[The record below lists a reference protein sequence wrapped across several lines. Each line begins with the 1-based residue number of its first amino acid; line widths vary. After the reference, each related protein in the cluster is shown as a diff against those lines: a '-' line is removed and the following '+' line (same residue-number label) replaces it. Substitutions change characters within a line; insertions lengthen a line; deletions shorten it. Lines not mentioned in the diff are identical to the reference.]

1 MSKLIIIVGIAGSGK
16 STYAKRLL
24 LEMPE
29 GTEIFSSDDL
39 REEMF
44 GFQEQDKN
52 TELFQ
57 ELKKR
62 VSAHLATKGD
72 CILDAT
78 NTSKKRRI
86 AFINGLP
93 KGTIVEAHVIATAL
107 SQCVANN
114 ANRQRQV
121 PVGVIWKQFEH
132 FHFPVKGEGFSE
144 VKIIKSD
151 GEFGLYVFD
160 NLIQAMK
167 GVEQD
172 NPWHNLP
179 VGEHC
184 SAAAQYF
191 IDNFKYDQNSSF
203 ILKALYIHD
212 IGKLYSKTY
221 EYKPDGTRVAH
232 YFGHENI
239 SSYIA
244 AACDDIDDVRIPQ
257 LIQYHMIK
265 LDKLGDKG
273 YFRLQGLIGQ
283 ELFDALAIFNQCDAA
298 GKS

>member
-29 GTEIFSSDDL
+29 GTQIFSSDDL
-39 REEMF
+39 REELY
-44 GFQEQDKN
+44 GFQDQTRN

-57 ELKKR
+57 ELGKSVR
-62 VSAHLATKGD
+62 NHLETKGD

-78 NTSKKRRI
+78 NLSKKKRI

-93 KGTIVEAHVIATAL
+93 KGTVVEAHVIATAL
-107 SQCVANN
+107 QQCLSNN
-114 ANRQRQV
+114 LKRSRQV
-121 PVGVIWKQFEH
+121 PSEVIYKQFES
-132 FHFPVKGEGFSE
+132 FHFPVLGEGFSL
-144 VKIIKSD
+144 VKLIKSD
-151 GEFGLYVFD
+151 DESGQYDFD
-160 NLIQAMK
+160 DLVDVMK
-167 GVEQD
+167 GVEQE

-184 SAAAQYF
+184 QAAAKYF
-191 IDNFKYDQNSSF
+191 IDNFKYDKNSSF

-212 IGKLYSKTY
+212 IGKLYTKTY
-221 EYKPDGTRVAH
+221 EDKEDGTRVAH
-232 YFGHENI
+232 YFGHENV

-244 AACDDIDDVRIPQ
+244 AACRGINDVRVPQ